1 MKKGYCLISL
11 FVFFEKKT
19 SLDLA
24 VVGEY
29 PSKYMS
35 FGITHDEYKG
45 KKHKNYHMD
54 SNPNMNDK
62 NDSYMRKQL
71 SCDNKIEY
79 SPNIYYELKMSKKDD
94 DYVTSLI
101 DKRKQKKKKLPA
113 RTPIKVTHNIVVFY
127 FFSSIIKF
135 ILVKVK

>member
-1 MKKGYCLISL
+1 MFKREKRSSDNRKVNRRTDSDGFYENKKDRHFRG
-11 FVFFEKKT
+11 KKVRI
-19 SLDLA
+19 DGKVKIHPHY

-45 KKHKNYHMD
+45 TKHKNYHMD

-79 SPNIYYELKMSKKDD
+79 SSNIYYELKMSKKDD

-101 DKRKQKKKKLPA
+101 EKRKQKKK
-113 RTPIKVTHNIVVFY
+113 
-127 FFSSIIKF
+127 
-135 ILVKVK
+135 